1 MVCCPIIVKSECDIL
16 KVFVSYSHESD
27 EHNKQVANLVFRL
40 RQEGI
45 HTMYDGDVR
54 LGQRINDYMDIAIRE
69 SDYVL
74 YICTPEYKKKA
85 DARTKGVG
93 FETTIITAE
102 IMQYNNENKFIPVLF
117 NGTWKDVPHWAA
129 GKLGIDLSNYFT
141 YEQEL
146 SKLISGIKNS
156 ALYTVEEAPDTPQKK
171 VKHQHN
177 LCIEKVSNIKEISDL
192 KKCLNFHEHRSQA
205 YQNNSTAFAIAG
217 ICHLKL
223 KCYHMANRYFEKA
236 LDNITVNSEVFYY
249 AALSL
254 FEGKKPFMHTLDS
267 VEKANCYIEQ
277 AISLAEINDN
287 RQCLNK
293 YYCLAKFIYQDY
305 FERKHMRCRKLESL
319 LRNLDNNFFSEREI
333 EEILNYFK

>member
-1 MVCCPIIVKSECDIL
+1 M

-27 EHNKQVANLVFRL
+27 EHNKQVANLVSRL

-54 LGQRINDYMDIAIRE
+54 LGQRINDYMDTAIRE

-102 IMQYNNENKFIPVLF
+102 IMQFNNENKFIPILF
-117 NGTWKDVPHWAA
+117 NGTWKDVPHWAV

-146 SKLISGIKNS
+146 SKLVSGIKNS
-156 ALYTVEEAPDTPQKK
+156 ELYTVEELTDTPQNN
-171 VKHQHN
+171 VKDQLN
-177 LCIEKVSNIKEISDL
+177 LSIEEVSNIKEISDL

-205 YQNNSTAFAIAG
+205 YQNNSAAFAIAG
-217 ICHLKL
+217 ICQLKL
-223 KCYHMANRYFEKA
+223 KCYYMANKYFEKA
-236 LDNITVNSEVFYY
+236 LDNITVNSEIFYY

-254 FEGKKPFMHTLDS
+254 FEGKKPFLHTLDK
-267 VEKANCYIEQ
+267 VEKAICYIEQ
-277 AISLAEINDN
+277 AISLTEINEN
-287 RQCLNK
+287 KQCLDK
-293 YYCLAKFIYQDY
+293 YYCLANFIYRDY
-305 FERKHMRCRKLESL
+305 YVRKHMRCRKLEIVL
-319 LRNLDNNFFSEREI
+319 HNLGNDFFNEREL
-333 EEILNYFK
+333 EEILNYF